1 MRTSLPTMLVVL
13 LGAIFACPAPA
24 AAMHLS
30 EGILPASW
38 AGLWYVVAAVFVAHG
53 LSTINRRRTTDPS
66 ATAMIAMVGAGIFLI
81 SCMPVPVP
89 FTGTCSHP
97 CGTGLGA
104 LLIGPGP
111 TVVVASIALFLQA
124 LFLQHGGF
132 TTLGA
137 NTVSMGIVG
146 AFAAYGVFH
155 LLRSARVPL
164 FLAAVIAGTVADW
177 GTYAAT
183 SAELSLAIHGNGSFW
198 TMFAAIICAYAVQMP
213 LGIAEGFLTAWAY
226 RFVLTRRPELLGVA
240 AHLEPVAGVES

>member
-1 MRTSLPTMLVVL
+1 MR
-13 LGAIFACPAPA
+13 
-24 AAMHLS
+24 
-30 EGILPASW
+30 
-38 AGLWYVVAAVFVAHG
+38 HG
-53 LSTINRRRTTDPS
+53 
-66 ATAMIAMVGAGIFLI
+66 V
-81 SCMPVPVP
+81 
-89 FTGTCSHP
+89 
-97 CGTGLGA
+97 GA

-146 AFAAYGVFH
+146 AFGAYGVFH
-155 LLRSARVPL
+155 LLRAVRVPL
-164 FLAAVIAGTVADW
+164 FVAAVIAGTVADW

-198 TMFAAIICAYAVQMP
+198 AMLAAIACAYAVQVP

-226 RFVLTRRPELLGVA
+226 RFVFTRRPELLGVA
-240 AHLEPVAGVES
+240 PDLQPATGVEA